1 VHVCQDNFV
10 AYTRELGATVADTVF
25 PDSIALAINSAGN
38 SNQEAIDVFKQ
49 DPEIFFVHA
58 RVWYSFQSYCNL
70 NLNGPWKIVAPIKKV
85 PLGISNLAFTL

>member
-1 VHVCQDNFV
+1 
-10 AYTRELGATVADTVF
+10 
-25 PDSIALAINSAGN
+25 LAINSAGT

-70 NLNGPWKIVAPIKKV
+70 NLNGP
-85 PLGISNLAFTL
+85 